1 MNKSFIAGCLLASLI
16 AAPVHAETLED
27 AMVKAYQSNPALEGQ
42 RAQLRAIDE
51 QVSQAESGWRPSVN
65 AVTSVGKLYTK
76 TPDNSFLPPIGSHT
90 PQSVG
95 IEVAQPIFH
104 GGRTVNGID
113 AADKKV
119 LAGRAQLQAAEEQL
133 LLNVGKAYLDILRDQ
148 TVIDLYHHNH
158 EVLDLRATETNK
170 RFSIGE
176 VTRTDVLQSQA
187 RLQGTK
193 TNLTQALGQLESDK
207 AAYLRYVG
215 KMPENLQ
222 EPKLDLQEP
231 KTLEDTVDVA
241 TGKNPAV
248 IAARYAE
255 EASNA
260 NTDVAKGALLPQI
273 DLVGNVGRSWQ
284 QNDFIPGRQDSA
296 QVLLR
301 MTIPLYNAGTDYSK
315 VRESQQTASA
325 RRMELEDVRLGA
337 RQMAISSWT
346 TLLTAKSAIASSQSQ
361 VEANEMALEGVKKEN
376 AAGTRT
382 TLDILNAEQELL
394 AAKVN
399 LVQSKHDEAVA
410 ILQVK
415 AAICVLTADALKLPV
430 ERYRPEDNYEDVSGK
445 WIGFAKTKD

>member
-1 MNKSFIAGCLLASLI
+1 MKKSFLTGCLLAAMSFGT
-16 AAPVHAETLED
+16 AHAETLEE
-27 AMVKAYQSNPALEGQ
+27 AMVMAYQTNPGIEGQ

-51 QVSQAESGWRPSVN
+51 HVSQAEGGWRPSVN

-76 TPDNSFLPPIGSHT
+76 TPDNSFLPPNGTHT

-95 IEVAQPIFH
+95 IEVSQPIVH

-113 AADKKV
+113 AADKRV
-119 LAGRAQLQAAEEQL
+119 MAGRAMLQAAEQQL

-148 TVIDLYHHNH
+148 TMIELYRHNQ
-158 EVLDLRATETNK
+158 EVLDVRATETKK

-176 VTRTDVLQSQA
+176 VTQTDVLQSEA
-187 RLQGTK
+187 RLQGIK
-193 TNLTQALGQLESDK
+193 TGLTQAQGQLESDR
-207 AAYLRYVG
+207 AVYVRYVG
-215 KMPENLQ
+215 KFPENMQ
-222 EPKLDLQEP
+222 EPKLALEQPKALDEAVDL
-231 KTLEDTVDVA
+231 A
-241 TGKNPAV
+241 TRKNPAV
-248 IAARYAE
+248 IASQYAE
-255 EASNA
+255 DEANA
-260 NTDVAKGALLPQI
+260 TTSVNKGALLPQI
-273 DLVGNVGRSWQ
+273 DLVGNVGRNWD

-325 RRMELEDVRLGA
+325 RRMELEDVRLSA
-337 RQMAISSWT
+337 RQMAISSWNA
-346 TLLTAKSAIASSQSQ
+346 LLTARSAIASSQSQ
-361 VEANEMALEGVKKEN
+361 VDADELALEGVKKEN
-376 AAGTRT
+376 SAGTRT

-415 AAICVLTADALKLPV
+415 AVVGTLTADALKLPV
-430 ERYRPEDNYEDVSGK
+430 DRYRPEDNYENVSGK
-445 WIGFAKTKD
+445 LIGFANTKD